1 MKQRLLVFLL
11 IIAVLGAGVLAGI
24 WIERQ
29 RPVPPPP
36 ARLMAELST
45 PATKLLPAQKQF
57 PLIKLRP
64 VVNRAELTQAIAE
77 IGPQIEAYR
86 AQLATIEQGFDASLN
101 ALLTPAQRE
110 AYVAARTRL
119 EQQQIG
125 RNQIEPAPPFSTDEI
140 LALQHRP
147 AYNVLNMVVVDLKLD
162 WLRRELGLDE
172 AQVTRVRALL
182 QQRREQFLALV
193 DASPPPSLML
203 SDLATAAQRLVEPAP
218 ARSTGNAE

>member
-11 IIAVLGAGVLAGI
+11 IIAVLGAGVVAGI

-36 ARLMAELST
+36 ARLMAELTT
-45 PATKLLPAQKQF
+45 PATRLVPATQQF

-86 AQLATIEQGFDASLN
+86 AQLAAIEQEFDAALN
-101 ALLTPAQRE
+101 AMLTPAQRE
-110 AYVAARTRL
+110 AYVAARVRL

-125 RNQIEPAPPFSTDEI
+125 RNQVEPAPPLTTDEI
-140 LALQHRP
+140 LSLQHRP
-147 AYNVLNMVVVDLKLD
+147 TYNVLNMVVVDLKLD

-172 AQVTRVRALL
+172 AQAIRVRELL
-182 QQRREQFLALV
+182 RHRREQFLTLV
-193 DASPPPSLML
+193 DTTPPPSLML
-203 SDLATAAQRLVEPAP
+203 SDLATAAQRLVEPVP
-218 ARSTGNAE
+218 